1 MTTRLPGSRRRTRAW
16 IAALAVLA
24 LALAAGGTWWA
35 AHERGGSEPEQLT
48 LVSGLPGGV
57 YHSLGEALQ
66 HATEGTDAQLTA
78 RQTAA
83 SVVNLE
89 MLARGD
95 ADVGFALADITALAV
110 SGDGPFDQPLPIRAV
125 ARLYDNHTHLVVP
138 AESPVEQLT
147 DLAGA
152 TLSVGAAGSGTEFLA
167 HRFLNIAGLDAGHG
181 ADRVQT
187 QSMSLSESVHALEHE
202 RIDAFFWSAGVPT
215 QALTELAERMPV
227 RLIDL
232 SEWVAPLT
240 ERHGAHFE
248 EVPIPVDTYPGV
260 PGVRSVGISSLL
272 VVREDLG
279 ADTVEELT
287 ETLFDSRAD
296 LVQVHPGIRQL
307 SERTAIGTLPVPLHE
322 GAVEYYHRAKVAHRP
337 SPGQD

>member
-1 MTTRLPGSRRRTRAW
+1 MTEQPAPPRRRVRAGM
-16 IAALAVLA
+16 VV
-24 LALAAGGTWWA
+24 ALAAVVALAGGGVWWTV
-35 AHERGGSEPEQLT
+35 HERGGAAPEQLT

-66 HATEGTDAQLTA
+66 HATEGTDAQVTA

-89 MLARGD
+89 MLASGE

-110 SGDGPFDQPLPIRAV
+110 SGEGPFEEPLGIRTV
-125 ARLYDNHTHLVVP
+125 ARLYDNHTHLVVL
-138 AESPVEQLT
+138 EDSPVEQLT
-147 DLAGA
+147 DLAGG

-167 HRFLNIAGLDAGHG
+167 HRFLEIAGLDAEAGTD
-181 ADRVQT
+181 AVQPV
-187 QSMSLSESVHALEHE
+187 SMSLTESVHALEHG
-202 RIDAFFWSAGVPT
+202 RVDAFFWSAGVPT
-215 QALTELAERMPV
+215 QAVTELAERTSV

-232 SEWVAPLT
+232 SEWAAPLT

-279 ADTVEELT
+279 TKTVEQLT

-322 GAVEYYHRAKVAHRP
+322 GAVNYYERAKVAHR
-337 SPGQD
+337 SALEN